1 MLPLRRRPGRRA
13 CWRVAPADAR
23 CSRPAPADAV
33 SASPSSYG
41 RLGRVRKIHVIG
53 IGAGDPEQLT
63 LQAVKALRSTDVFF
77 VLDKGEVK
85 SDLVQLRLDMLDAH
99 LEAGTYRLV
108 EARDPERDRAAGG
121 AAYSPA
127 VGDWRSARADLYE
140 RLIAEE
146 LGEDERGAFLVWG
159 DPALYDSTL
168 GILQEVLERGR
179 ITFSYD
185 VVPGISS
192 VSALVA
198 RHRTGLNRVAG
209 PVQIT
214 TGRRLAEGF
223 PEGVDDVV
231 VMLDAHQTFRRYAD
245 QDIDIYWG
253 AYIGTPDEILASGP
267 IAEAAPRIERLRAE
281 ARERKGWI
289 MDTYLLRRHKRDLP

>member
-1 MLPLRRRPGRRA
+1 M
-13 CWRVAPADAR
+13 
-23 CSRPAPADAV
+23 
-33 SASPSSYG
+33 
-41 RLGRVRKIHVIG
+41 RKIHVIG
-53 IGAGDPEQLT
+53 IGAGDPDQLT
-63 LQAVKALRSTDVFF
+63 LQALKALKSTDVFF

-85 SDLVQLRLDMLDAH
+85 SDLTQLRHGLLEAH
-99 LEAGTYRLV
+99 LPDGGYRLV
-108 EARDPERDRAAGG
+108 AARDPERDRAAGG

-127 VGDWRSARADLYE
+127 VDDWRSARAGIYE

-146 LGEDERGAFLVWG
+146 LGEDESGAFLAWG
-159 DPALYDSTL
+159 DPALDDSTL
-168 GILQEVLERGR
+168 GILKEVLQRGAV
-179 ITFSYD
+179 TVSYD

-198 RHRTGLNRVAG
+198 KHRTGLNRVAR

-231 VMLDAHQTFRRYAD
+231 VMLDAHQAFQRYAD

-253 AYIGTPDEILASGP
+253 AYIGTPDEILVSGP
-267 IAEAAPRIERLRAE
+267 LAETAERIGRLRAE

-289 MDTYLLRRHKRDLP
+289 MDTYLLRRHPRGGGAAE

>member
-1 MLPLRRRPGRRA
+1 M
-13 CWRVAPADAR
+13 
-23 CSRPAPADAV
+23 
-33 SASPSSYG
+33 
-41 RLGRVRKIHVIG
+41 IG

-63 LQAVKALRSTDVFF
+63 LQAVRALRGTDVFF
-77 VLDKGEVK
+77 VLDKGEAK
-85 SDLVQLRLDMLDAH
+85 SDLVRLRRDMLEAH
-99 LEAGTYRLV
+99 VPEGTYRVV
-108 EARDPERDRAAGG
+108 EARDPERDRSAGG

-127 VGDWRSARADLYE
+127 VGDWRSARAGIYE

-146 LGEDERGAFLVWG
+146 LGEDETGAFLVWG

-168 GILQEVLERGR
+168 GILEEILERGAVA
-179 ITFSYD
+179 FEYD

-192 VSALVA
+192 VSSLVA
-198 RHRTGLNRVAG
+198 RHRTGLNRVAR

-223 PEGVDDVV
+223 PEDADDVV
-231 VMLDAHQTFRRYAD
+231 VMLDAHQAFRRYAD

-253 AYIGTPDEILASGP
+253 AYLGTPDEILDSGP

-289 MDTYLLRRHKRDLP
+289 MDTYLLRRNPGDR

>member
-1 MLPLRRRPGRRA
+1 MRE
-13 CWRVAPADAR
+13 
-23 CSRPAPADAV
+23 
-33 SASPSSYG
+33 
-41 RLGRVRKIHVIG
+41 IHVIG

-63 LQAVKALRSTDVFF
+63 LQAVRALRGTDVFF

-85 SDLVQLRLDMLDAH
+85 SDLAGLRRDILH
-99 LEAGTYRLV
+99 THVPEGTYRLV
-108 EARDPERDRAAGG
+108 EARDPERDRSAGG

-127 VGDWRSARADLYE
+127 VGDWRSARADIYE

-146 LGEDERGAFLVWG
+146 LGADESGAFLVWG

-168 GILQEVLERGR
+168 GILQEVLARG
-179 ITFSYD
+179 TVDFTYD

-198 RHRTGLNRVAG
+198 RHGTGLNRVAR

-214 TGRRLAEGF
+214 TGRRLAEGL
-223 PEGVDDVV
+223 PEGADDVV
-231 VMLDAHQTFRRYAD
+231 VMLDAHQTFRQYAD
-245 QDIDIYWG
+245 EDIDIYWG
-253 AYIGTPDEILASGP
+253 AYIGTPDEILVSGP

-289 MDTYLLRRHKRDLP
+289 MDTYLLRRNPGE

>member
-1 MLPLRRRPGRRA
+1 MRQTRG
-13 CWRVAPADAR
+13 
-23 CSRPAPADAV
+23 
-33 SASPSSYG
+33 
-41 RLGRVRKIHVIG
+41 VRKIQVIG
-53 IGAGDPEQLT
+53 IGAGDPDQLT
-63 LQAVKALRSTDVFF
+63 LQAVRALRGTDVFF

-85 SDLVQLRLDMLDAH
+85 SDLTRLRRDMLDTH
-99 LEAGTYRLV
+99 MPAGSSYRVV
-108 EARDPERDRAAGG
+108 EARDPERDRTAGG

-127 VGDWRSARADLYE
+127 VGDWRSARAGIYE

-146 LGEDERGAFLVWG
+146 LGEEERGAFLVWG
-159 DPALYDSTL
+159 DPALYDSTIA
-168 GILQEVLERGR
+168 ILEEVLERG
-179 ITFSYD
+179 TVDFAFD

-198 RHRTGLNRVAG
+198 RHRTGLNRVG
-209 PVQIT
+209 RPVQIT

-231 VMLDAHQTFRRYAD
+231 VMLDAHQTFRQYAD

-253 AYIGTPDEILASGP
+253 AYIGTPDEILAAGP

-289 MDTYLLRRHKRDLP
+289 MDTYLLRRRPKDR

>member
-1 MLPLRRRPGRRA
+1 MRT
-13 CWRVAPADAR
+13 
-23 CSRPAPADAV
+23 
-33 SASPSSYG
+33 
-41 RLGRVRKIHVIG
+41 IHVIG

-77 VLDKGEVK
+77 VLDKGEAK
-85 SDLVQLRLDMLDAH
+85 ADLVRLRREMLETH
-99 LEAGTYRLV
+99 VPEGTYRIV
-108 EARDPERDRAAGG
+108 EARDPERDRSAGG

-127 VGDWRSARADLYE
+127 VGDWRSARAGIYE
-140 RLIAEE
+140 RLITEE
-146 LGEDERGAFLVWG
+146 LGEDESGAFLVWG

-168 GILQEVLERGR
+168 GILEEILERGSVA
-179 ITFSYD
+179 FAYD

-192 VSALVA
+192 VSSLVA
-198 RHRTGLNRVAG
+198 RHRTGLNRVAR

-223 PEGVDDVV
+223 PEDADDVV
-231 VMLDAHQTFRRYAD
+231 VMLDAHQAFRRYAD

-253 AYIGTPDEILASGP
+253 AYLGTPDEILASGP

-289 MDTYLLRRHKRDLP
+289 MDTYLLRRNPGDR

>member
-1 MLPLRRRPGRRA
+1 MRT
-13 CWRVAPADAR
+13 
-23 CSRPAPADAV
+23 
-33 SASPSSYG
+33 
-41 RLGRVRKIHVIG
+41 IHVIG
-53 IGAGDPEQLT
+53 IGAGDPDQLT
-63 LQAVKALRSTDVFF
+63 LQAVAALRSTDVFF
-77 VLDKGEVK
+77 VLDKGEAK
-85 SDLVQLRLDMLDAH
+85 ADLVRLRRDMLEAH
-99 LEAGTYRLV
+99 VPRGTYRVV
-108 EARDPERDRAAGG
+108 EARDPERDRGAGG

-127 VGDWRSARADLYE
+127 VGDWRSARAGIYE

-146 LGEDERGAFLVWG
+146 LGEDESGAFLVWG

-168 GILQEVLERGR
+168 GILEEILERGAVA
-179 ITFSYD
+179 FEYD

-192 VSALVA
+192 VSSLVA
-198 RHRTGLNRVAG
+198 RHRTGLNRVAR

-223 PEGVDDVV
+223 PEDVDDVV
-231 VMLDAHQTFRRYAD
+231 VMLDAHQTFRQYAD

-253 AYIGTPDEILASGP
+253 AYLGTPDEILDSGP

-289 MDTYLLRRHKRDLP
+289 MDTYLLRRNPGDR

>member
-1 MLPLRRRPGRRA
+1 MR
-13 CWRVAPADAR
+13 
-23 CSRPAPADAV
+23 S
-33 SASPSSYG
+33 
-41 RLGRVRKIHVIG
+41 IHVIG
-53 IGAGDPEQLT
+53 IGAGDPDQLT
-63 LQAVKALRSTDVFF
+63 LQAVRAMRDTDVFF

-85 SDLVQLRLDMLDAH
+85 SDLTRLRHDMLDAH
-99 LEAGTYRLV
+99 LPGGGYRVV
-108 EARDPERDRAAGG
+108 EARDPERDRRAGG
-121 AAYSPA
+121 ADYSPA
-127 VGDWRSARADLYE
+127 VGDWRSARADIYE

-168 GILQEVLERGR
+168 AVLQEVLARGSVD
-179 ITFSYD
+179 FAYD

-198 RHRTGLNRVAG
+198 RHRTGLNRVG
-209 PVQIT
+209 RPVQIT

-231 VMLDAHQTFRRYAD
+231 VMLDAHQAFRQYAGD
-245 QDIDIYWG
+245 DVDIYWG
-253 AYIGTPDEILASGP
+253 AYIGTPDEILVAGP
-267 IAEAAPRIERLRAE
+267 IAEAGPRIERLRAE

-289 MDTYLLRRHKRDLP
+289 MDTYLLRRAPDRE

>member
-1 MLPLRRRPGRRA
+1 M
-13 CWRVAPADAR
+13 
-23 CSRPAPADAV
+23 
-33 SASPSSYG
+33 
-41 RLGRVRKIHVIG
+41 RKIHVIG
-53 IGAGDPEQLT
+53 IGAGDPDQLT

-77 VLDKGEVK
+77 VLGKGETK
-85 SDLVQLRLDMLDAH
+85 ADLVRLRRDILDAH
-99 LEAGTYRLV
+99 LPGGAYRLV
-108 EARDPERDRAAGG
+108 EARDPERDRAADG

-127 VGDWRSARADLYE
+127 VGDWRSARADICQ
-140 RLIAEE
+140 RLITEE
-146 LGEDERGAFLVWG
+146 LGEDESGAFLVWG

-168 GILQEVLERGR
+168 GILEEILDRGAVAF
-179 ITFSYD
+179 TYD

-214 TGRRLAEGF
+214 TGRRLAEGL
-223 PEGVDDVV
+223 PDGVDDVV
-231 VMLDAHQTFRRYAD
+231 VMLDAHQAFRRYAGE
-245 QDIDIYWG
+245 DIDIYWG
-253 AYIGTPDEILASGP
+253 AYIGTPDEILVSGP

-289 MDTYLLRRHKRDLP
+289 MDTYLLRRRPRG

>member
-1 MLPLRRRPGRRA
+1 MRT
-13 CWRVAPADAR
+13 
-23 CSRPAPADAV
+23 
-33 SASPSSYG
+33 
-41 RLGRVRKIHVIG
+41 IHVIG
-53 IGAGDPEQLT
+53 IGAGDPDQLT
-63 LQAVKALRSTDVFF
+63 LQAVKALRGTDVFF

-85 SDLVQLRLDMLDAH
+85 SDLTRLRRDMLRTH
-99 LEAGTYRLV
+99 IPEGGYRVV
-108 EARDPERDRAAGG
+108 EARDPERDRRAGG

-127 VGDWRSARADLYE
+127 VGDWRSARAGIYA

-146 LGEDERGAFLVWG
+146 LGEDETGAFLVWG
-159 DPALYDSTL
+159 DPALYDSTIA
-168 GILQEVLERGR
+168 ILEEVLERSGVDF
-179 ITFSYD
+179 TYD

-198 RHRTGLNRVAG
+198 RHRTGLNRVAR

-231 VMLDAHQTFRRYAD
+231 VMLDAHQAFRRYTD
-245 QDIDIYWG
+245 EDLHIYWG
-253 AYIGTPDEILASGP
+253 AYIGTPDEILVSGP

-289 MDTYLLRRHKRDLP
+289 MDTYLLRRHPKEA

>member
-1 MLPLRRRPGRRA
+1 MRT
-13 CWRVAPADAR
+13 
-23 CSRPAPADAV
+23 
-33 SASPSSYG
+33 
-41 RLGRVRKIHVIG
+41 IHVIG
-53 IGAGDPEQLT
+53 IGAGDPDQLT
-63 LQAVKALRSTDVFF
+63 LQAVKALRGTDVFF

-85 SDLVQLRLDMLDAH
+85 SDLTRLRRDMLETH
-99 LEAGTYRLV
+99 IPEGGYRVV
-108 EARDPERDRAAGG
+108 EARDPERDRRAGG

-127 VGDWRSARADLYE
+127 VGDWRSARAGIYA

-146 LGEDERGAFLVWG
+146 LGEDETGAFLVWG
-159 DPALYDSTL
+159 DPALYDSTIA
-168 GILQEVLERGR
+168 ILDEVLERGGVD
-179 ITFSYD
+179 FAYD

-192 VSALVA
+192 VSSLVA
-198 RHRTGLNRVAG
+198 RHRTGLNRVAR

-231 VMLDAHQTFRRYAD
+231 VMLDAHQAFRRYTD
-245 QDIDIYWG
+245 EDLHIYWG
-253 AYIGTPDEILASGP
+253 AYIGTPDEILVSGP

-289 MDTYLLRRHKRDLP
+289 MDTYLLRRHPDDA

>member
-1 MLPLRRRPGRRA
+1 MRT
-13 CWRVAPADAR
+13 
-23 CSRPAPADAV
+23 
-33 SASPSSYG
+33 
-41 RLGRVRKIHVIG
+41 IHVIG

-63 LQAVKALRSTDVFF
+63 LQAVRALRGTDVFF
-77 VLDKGEVK
+77 VLDKGEAK
-85 SDLVQLRLDMLDAH
+85 ADLVRLRRDMLEAH
-99 LEAGTYRLV
+99 VPAGTYRVV
-108 EARDPERDRAAGG
+108 EARDPERDRSAGG

-127 VGDWRSARADLYE
+127 VGDWRSARAGIYE
-140 RLIAEE
+140 RLISEE
-146 LGEDERGAFLVWG
+146 LGADETGAFLVWG

-168 GILQEVLERGR
+168 GILEEILERGAVA
-179 ITFSYD
+179 FEYD

-192 VSALVA
+192 VSSLVA
-198 RHRTGLNRVAG
+198 RHRTGLNRVAR

-223 PEGVDDVV
+223 PEDADDVV

-253 AYIGTPDEILASGP
+253 AYLGTPDEILDSGP

-289 MDTYLLRRHKRDLP
+289 MDTYLLRRNPGDR

>member
-1 MLPLRRRPGRRA
+1 MHALSVP
-13 CWRVAPADAR
+13 
-23 CSRPAPADAV
+23 
-33 SASPSSYG
+33 YG
-41 RLGRVRKIHVIG
+41 RLGGVRKIHVIG
-53 IGAGDPEQLT
+53 IGAGDPDQLT
-63 LQAVKALRSTDVFF
+63 LQAVRALRDTDVFF

-85 SDLVQLRLDMLDAH
+85 SDLVGLRRDILHAH
-99 LEAGTYRLV
+99 VPEGTYRVV
-108 EARDPERDRAAGG
+108 EARDPERDRSAAGAG
-121 AAYSPA
+121 YSPA
-127 VGDWRSARADLYE
+127 VGDWRSARADIYE
-140 RLIAEE
+140 RLITQE
-146 LGEDERGAFLVWG
+146 LGDQERGAFLVWG

-168 GILQEVLERGR
+168 GILEEVLARGAVD
-179 ITFSYD
+179 FAYD

-198 RHRTGLNRVAG
+198 RHRTGLNRVAR

-231 VMLDAHQTFRRYAD
+231 VMLDAHQTFRQYAD

-267 IAEAAPRIERLRAE
+267 IAETAPRIERLRAE

-289 MDTYLLRRHKRDLP
+289 MDTYLLRRRPKE

>member
-1 MLPLRRRPGRRA
+1 M
-13 CWRVAPADAR
+13 
-23 CSRPAPADAV
+23 
-33 SASPSSYG
+33 
-41 RLGRVRKIHVIG
+41 IG

-63 LQAVKALRSTDVFF
+63 LQAVRALRSTDVFF
-77 VLDKGEVK
+77 VLDKGEAK
-85 SDLVQLRLDMLDAH
+85 ADLVRLRRDMLETH
-99 LEAGTYRLV
+99 LPEGTYHVV
-108 EARDPERDRAAGG
+108 EARDPERDRGAGG

-127 VGDWRSARADLYE
+127 VGDWRSARAGIYE

-146 LGEDERGAFLVWG
+146 LGEDETGAFLVWG

-168 GILQEVLERGR
+168 GILEEILERG
-179 ITFSYD
+179 TVAFEYD

-192 VSALVA
+192 VSSLVA
-198 RHRTGLNRVAG
+198 RHRTGLNRVAR

-223 PEGVDDVV
+223 PEDADDVV

-253 AYIGTPDEILASGP
+253 AYLGTPDEILDSGP

-289 MDTYLLRRHKRDLP
+289 MDTYLLRRNPGER

>member
-1 MLPLRRRPGRRA
+1 
-13 CWRVAPADAR
+13 
-23 CSRPAPADAV
+23 
-33 SASPSSYG
+33 
-41 RLGRVRKIHVIG
+41 VRKIHVIG

-63 LQAVKALRSTDVFF
+63 LQAVRALRGTDVFF

-85 SDLVQLRLDMLDAH
+85 SDLVRLRRDI
-99 LEAGTYRLV
+99 LETHIPQGTYRLV
-108 EARDPERDRAAGG
+108 EARDPERDRSAAG

-127 VGDWRSARADLYE
+127 VGDWRSARAAIYE

-146 LGEDERGAFLVWG
+146 LGEDESGAFLVWG
-159 DPALYDSTL
+159 DPSLYDSTL
-168 GILQEVLERGR
+168 GILEEVLARGAVDF
-179 ITFSYD
+179 TYD

-198 RHRTGLNRVAG
+198 RHRTGLNRVAR

-231 VMLDAHQTFRRYAD
+231 VMLDAHQAFRQYAD

-253 AYIGTPDEILASGP
+253 AYIGTPDEILAAGP
-267 IAEAAPRIERLRAE
+267 IAETAPRIERLRAE

-289 MDTYLLRRHKRDLP
+289 MDTYLLRRKPKEQ